1 MALNYTLEILLKQI
15 VKHKASDL
23 HLVVGT
29 PPQLR
34 IDGRLQPLNLPS
46 LEPDD
51 TISLCYSVLTEK
63 NKIELEENLELDFA
77 FEIPGTARFR
87 ANYYYQMGTLA
98 AAFRIIP
105 ERPLSLDEL
114 NAPPILK

>member
-1 MALNYTLEILLKQI
+1 MAVNYTLETLLKQI
-15 VKHKASDL
+15 VKYKASDL
-23 HLVVGT
+23 HIVVGT

-34 IDGRLQPLNLPS
+34 IDGKLTPLNLDP

-51 TISLCYSVLTEK
+51 TIKLLYSVLTEK
-63 NKIELEENLELDFA
+63 DKIELEEELELDFA
-77 FEIPGTARFR
+77 FELPGIARFR
-87 ANYYYQMGTLA
+87 ANYYYQMGSLA

-114 NAPPILK
+114 NAPAIF